1 MEYNLLKKI
10 EKPLAYFQPNEAAL
24 RSPYPSQDFINP
36 GVGNINR
43 DFDIFVPLHCFTNL
57 HCSTKAD
64 ASESDQVGF
73 GSSAV
78 LPISDAPPKPTSAPL
93 TPLPSSLLKE
103 KLDEDIPDDIKSTN
117 ELKRKLVGDDIFNQ
131 FMHPEIK
138 TAKLKIEAS
147 AVSSPKKSST
157 KHKFKLH

>member
-10 EKPLAYFQPNEAAL
+10 EKPLGYFQPNEAAL

-43 DFDIFVPLHCFTNL
+43 AFDIFVPLHCYTNL
-57 HCSTKAD
+57 HCSTKAND

-73 GSSAV
+73 GSAAV
-78 LPISDAPPKPTSAPL
+78 SHFSDAPPMATSAPL
-93 TPLPSSLLKE
+93 APLQSSLVEE
-103 KLDEDIPDDIKSTN
+103 KLDQGLPDDIKSTN
-117 ELKRKLVGDDIFNQ
+117 ELKRKLVGDEIFNQ
-131 FMHPEIK
+131 FMHPKIK
-138 TAKLKIEAS
+138 TSKLKIE
-147 AVSSPKKSST
+147 AVSSPKKSSR